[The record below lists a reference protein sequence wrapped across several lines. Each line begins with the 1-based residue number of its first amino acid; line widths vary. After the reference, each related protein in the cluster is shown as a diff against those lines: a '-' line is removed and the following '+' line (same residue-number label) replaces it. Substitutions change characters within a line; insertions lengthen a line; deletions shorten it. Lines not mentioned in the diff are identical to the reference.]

1 MYHKLEQ
8 HEKLRAIVV
17 LNVAAY
23 IPKDLSPADLQKK
36 QQKKPHTQNNK
47 YFCNLRN
54 FL

>member
-8 HEKLRAIVV
+8 HEKLTAIVV

-23 IPKDLSPADLQKK
+23 IPKDFSTADLQKK
-36 QQKKPHTQNNK
+36 IHSKRQM
-47 YFCNLRN
+47 